1 MPWNEHSVVKAP
13 HAAALYAEA
22 IAMPH
27 SYVHRWCT
35 PTRAAL
41 MTGRFAFRN
50 GWNTYGN
57 VNQCGKQCGDACC
70 PGQQGYAEELSSV
83 PLAFE
88 IMPKMLKRG
97 GCERTLLSFPSLPL
111 FSVLNRGVADAFA
124 VGCVHDG
131 PLPSADA
138 THMLG
143 KCASSSFVLA
153 TALTMDIPTVHALR

>member
-124 VGCVHDG
+124 VGCCARRAAAVCRCH
-131 PLPSADA
+131 
-138 THMLG
+138 THAR
-143 KCASSSFVLA
+143 KVCVVVVRARNRA
-153 TALTMDIPTVHALR
+153 HITTVHALR